1 MSANESLG
9 DSLVKGN
16 SRDEVTEKDSV
27 LALPSKVH

>member
-16 SRDEVTEKDSV
+16 SRDEVAEKDSV
-27 LALPSKVH
+27 LALPSKVR